1 MHKSRGVALIS
12 VLLVVAILIAI
23 VGRLMA
29 KHGLTISQ
37 NQNVFERSQALQYA
51 LGAETLARQ
60 ALAEDVRQT
69 GPDVDH
75 LGEFWAQPTMPFEL
89 DEGGFLEAQ
98 LTDLNGC
105 FNLNNVIGANAQI
118 YTESFDRLLDN
129 LNIPRQVGDAWID
142 WIDVDE
148 QVTDFGA
155 EDSEYLLATIP
166 HRTPN
171 ALVYDVSELA
181 QLQNLDREAYAAL
194 APHVCLLPE
203 TETLINVNTANAHT
217 LASLDQ
223 SLSPSSV
230 EALTTSVREYA
241 QISDFLDENDGF
253 RAAGGVLTTSSQY
266 FRLHAFAQVGD
277 TSVTLLSVLRRDPS
291 NGEVTVLSRNFGK
304 LFRSQIDVSVEEAS

>member
-1 MHKSRGVALIS
+1 MYKARGVALIS
-12 VLLVVAILIAI
+12 VLLVVALLIAI

-29 KHGLTISQ
+29 NHGLTIAQ

-69 GPDVDH
+69 GIEVDH
-75 LGEFWAQPTMPFEL
+75 LGELWAQPTMPFEL

-98 LTDLNGC
+98 LTDLHGC
-105 FNLNNVIGANAQI
+105 FNLNNVIGSNAPLFI
-118 YTESFDRLLDN
+118 ESFDRMLDN
-129 LNIPRQVGDAWID
+129 LNLQRQVGDAWID
-142 WIDVDE
+142 WIDGDN

-171 ALVYDVSELA
+171 QQIYDTSELA
-181 QLQNLDREAYAAL
+181 QLKNFDRESFATL
-194 APHVCLLPE
+194 LPHVCLLPAV
-203 TETLINVNTANAHT
+203 ETLINVNTANVHT
-217 LASLDQ
+217 LASLDA
-223 SLSPSSV
+223 SVSPASV
-230 EALTTSVREYA
+230 EALVNSTREYA
-241 QISDFLDENDGF
+241 DLNAFLDEHPDF
-253 RAAGGVLTTSSQY
+253 RPAASVLTTASQY
-266 FRLHAFAQVGD
+266 FQLHAFAQVGD

-291 NGEVTVLSRNFGK
+291 TGDVTVLSRNFGK